1 LYLFFCFDGRP
12 PSRCCGQAAACPQ
25 WPVKTRDAKATALQ
39 GEPGFL
45 VFCVRNSN
53 RCLSGLT
60 GQLAGA
66 SMSPNTTS
74 ILHVGVDVAK
84 QELQVSWPI
93 APFNVGAGI
102 VADSN
107 PDAEYAETL
116 AKAAGFLAALNQD
129 GRRLVAPAATV

>member
-1 LYLFFCFDGRP
+1 M
-12 PSRCCGQAAACPQ
+12 
-25 WPVKTRDAKATALQ
+25 
-39 GEPGFL
+39 
-45 VFCVRNSN
+45 
-53 RCLSGLT
+53 SGLT